1 MSFLPSPK
9 FFSAT
14 ITITIV
20 IIVIQNYYCNDDK
33 CWCSSIFE
41 DVWHLTAIYTN
52 RLGHTYLLA
61 DISFAFCQSQ
71 ALVNNP
77 KIEVRDG
84 TYGFKPKYNL
94 KDKKALLRLLDKHDQ
109 LGLGGVL
116 LDDVEEGLPNSA
128 KAIKVAQETKN
139 ESSKRWYLVDIVLN
153 RHRFAFSA
161 ELKAALE
168 PVG

>member
-1 MSFLPSPK
+1 MCLHNSFTCNLVHLYPK
-9 FFSAT
+9 
-14 ITITIV
+14 
-20 IIVIQNYYCNDDK
+20 
-33 CWCSSIFE
+33 
-41 DVWHLTAIYTN
+41 L
-52 RLGHTYLLA
+52 
-61 DISFAFCQSQ
+61 Q

-128 KAIKVAQETKN
+128 KAIKV
-139 ESSKRWYLVDIVLN
+139 I
-153 RHRFAFSA
+153 
-161 ELKAALE
+161 
-168 PVG
+168 

>member
-1 MSFLPSPK
+1 M
-9 FFSAT
+9 
-14 ITITIV
+14 
-20 IIVIQNYYCNDDK
+20 
-33 CWCSSIFE
+33 
-41 DVWHLTAIYTN
+41 
-52 RLGHTYLLA
+52 A
-61 DISFAFCQSQ
+61 DINFVFCPME

-128 KAIKVAQETKN
+128 KAIKVTPSIQT
-139 ESSKRWYLVDIVLN
+139 
-153 RHRFAFSA
+153 SA
-161 ELKAALE
+161 ESRQLRWIQ
-168 PVG
+168 VDQT

>member
-1 MSFLPSPK
+1 MYFVV
-9 FFSAT
+9 T
-14 ITITIV
+14 
-20 IIVIQNYYCNDDK
+20 NRDDVD
-33 CWCSSIFE
+33 IF
-41 DVWHLTAIYTN
+41 VKLWHLTAIYTHG
-52 RLGHTYLLA
+52 LGHISA
-61 DISFAFCQSQ
+61 DIYFAFFQSQ

-128 KAIKVAQETKN
+128 KAIKVTKRTEN
-139 ESSKRWYLVDIVLN
+139 
-153 RHRFAFSA
+153 
-161 ELKAALE
+161 
-168 PVG
+168 

>member
-1 MSFLPSPK
+1 M
-9 FFSAT
+9 
-14 ITITIV
+14 
-20 IIVIQNYYCNDDK
+20 
-33 CWCSSIFE
+33 
-41 DVWHLTAIYTN
+41 
-52 RLGHTYLLA
+52 
-61 DISFAFCQSQ
+61 
-71 ALVNNP
+71 NNP

-128 KAIKVAQETKN
+128 KAIKVTRSTEI
-139 ESSKRWYLVDIVLN
+139 ESSKIFLRYYLMNIVLN
-153 RHRFAFSA
+153 KHRFAFPA
-161 ELKAALE
+161 DLKAGLE